1 MRQIWATYIRHIP
14 FRRRVSGMERL
25 EEQRMRCPMAI
36 KGIGAVPLGSW
47 GLAMNWVVQTPMSTD
62 PLASHP
68 MCPPD
73 LAFRGRLSAQG
84 WAREERT
91 RFFVEYSYCAR

>member
-1 MRQIWATYIRHIP
+1 M
-14 FRRRVSGMERL
+14 SNGN
-25 EEQRMRCPMAI
+25 QRNRGCT
-36 KGIGAVPLGSW
+36 VREL

-91 RFFVEYSYCAR
+91 RFLLSTVTARADRVRKVA